1 MEVAVSVKHLCFS
14 YENAPEPAVQDVSFE
29 MEFGSYT
36 AIAGVNG
43 SGKSTTARIIAGLLQ
58 PSAGTVEIAD
68 GLRTGFVFQS
78 PKDQL
83 ICGVIARDTAFGP
96 QCQSLPAS
104 EIELRTI
111 ESLKSTGMLDYA
123 MHKSMFLSLGQ
134 TQKAALSGILAIN
147 PDILILDESVSM
159 LDPKSREEIF
169 TFLDMLHKKKR
180 TILHIT
186 HDSDAISR
194 AKDVIVM
201 NGGKTIWKG
210 SSSIFFAD
218 KTGSVYRS
226 VFGTPLENRSCFQN
240 KTQNRPAQ
248 EILLKAENISF
259 SYGTHD
265 VLKNVS
271 FSLKR
276 GTLTALTGTSGS
288 GKTTLLEIL
297 AGLKKQDGGTVR
309 SADKPL
315 LCQQNSDAALF
326 EAFAA
331 DDVAFGPKN
340 SGIKGKELLECVK
353 TAMNRVN
360 LPFEEFA
367 SKQTNCLSGGQK
379 RRLSVAGI
387 IAMKGDILLFD
398 EPSAGLDGAAK
409 YTVMHLLRSLAES
422 GKTVLFTT
430 HHYDEAQFADTSI
443 TLEKAAIITPEFS
456 PKVQP
461 PQFCCKEAENSEG
474 SKKTVLTEQKSV
486 EGIFS
491 PEYFSRL
498 LDSLSENHAE
508 QKKLQKLPAVIK
520 YILFI
525 ALFAFSVAVQPVSL
539 CAALLPV
546 TILYALCSCC
556 PAKKLFRSLIKILP
570 FLLFFCIIQMIFAPA
585 SADDTVFLP
594 YKYFFVTAGKLWQ
607 CLKIILHTECAL
619 CCICAFSSSATEN
632 DILKGFSDLL
642 APLRLLKIPVKYP
655 VILMEII
662 FRFIPL
668 LLDEA
673 ISIIKIQL
681 VRGGLKDEKGFFG
694 KIRAIIPLIVPLII
708 QTVRR
713 AEILADA
720 MTVRGFK

>member
-1 MEVAVSVKHLCFS
+1 MEFAVSVKQLCFS

-29 MEFGSYT
+29 LDSGSYT
-36 AIAGVNG
+36 VIAGVNG

-83 ICGVIARDTAFGP
+83 ICGVVARDTAFGP
-96 QCQSLPAS
+96 QCQSLPDS

-111 ESLKSTGMLDYA
+111 ESLKSTGILDYA

-194 AKDVIVM
+194 AKDIIVM
-201 NGGKTIWKG
+201 DGGKIIWKG
-210 SSSIFFAD
+210 NSSSFFAD

-259 SYGTHD
+259 SYGTHA
-265 VLKNVS
+265 VLKNIS

-276 GTLTALTGTSGS
+276 GTLTALTGASGS

-297 AGLKKQDGGTVR
+297 AGLKKHDSGTVR
-309 SADKPL
+309 SAGKPL

-326 EAFAA
+326 EVFAA
-331 DDVAFGPKN
+331 DDVAFGPRN

-443 TLEKAAIITPEFS
+443 TLEKAGLIAPDFS
-456 PKVQP
+456 P
-461 PQFCCKEAENSEG
+461 EEENKADG
-474 SKKTVLTEQKSV
+474 QKTVLTEQKPSA
-486 EGIFS
+486 GIFS
-491 PEYFSRL
+491 PEYFSKM
-498 LDSLSENHAE
+498 LDSLSENQAE
-508 QKKLQKLPAVIK
+508 QKRLQKLPAVIK

-525 ALFAFSVAVQPVSL
+525 ALFAVSVAVQPVSL

-570 FLLFFCIIQMIFAPA
+570 FLLFFCILQMIFAPA

>member
-29 MEFGSYT
+29 LASGSYT
-36 AIAGVNG
+36 VIAGVNG

-259 SYGTHD
+259 SYGTHKI
-265 VLKNVS
+265 LKNVS

-276 GTLTALTGTSGS
+276 GTLTALTGASGS

-297 AGLKKQDGGTVR
+297 AGLKKQDSGTVR

-443 TLEKAAIITPEFS
+443 TLEKAGLIAPDFS
-456 PKVQP
+456 P
-461 PQFCCKEAENSEG
+461 EEENKADG
-474 SKKTVLTEQKSV
+474 QKTVLTEQKSV

-491 PEYFSRL
+491 PEYFSRM
-498 LDSLSENHAE
+498 LDSLSENKAE
-508 QKKLQKLPAVIK
+508 QKRLQKLPAVIK

-525 ALFAFSVAVQPVSL
+525 ALFAVSVAVQPVSL

-570 FLLFFCIIQMIFAPA
+570 FLLFFCILQMIFAPA
-585 SADDTVFLP
+585 SANDTVFLP

>member
-1 MEVAVSVKHLCFS
+1 MEFAVSVKQLCFS

-29 MEFGSYT
+29 LDSGSYT
-36 AIAGVNG
+36 VIAGVNG

-58 PSAGTVEIAD
+58 PSAGTVEIAA

-111 ESLKSTGMLDYA
+111 ESLKATGMLDYA

-194 AKDVIVM
+194 AKDIIVM
-201 NGGKTIWKG
+201 NGGKIIWKG
-210 SSSIFFAD
+210 NSSSFFAD

-259 SYGTHD
+259 SYGTHA
-265 VLKNVS
+265 VLKNIS

-276 GTLTALTGTSGS
+276 GTLTALTGASGS

-297 AGLKKQDGGTVR
+297 AGLKKQDSGTVR

-331 DDVAFGPKN
+331 DDVAFGPRN

-443 TLEKAAIITPEFS
+443 TLEKAGLIAPDFS
-456 PKVQP
+456 P
-461 PQFCCKEAENSEG
+461 EEENKADG
-474 SKKTVLTEQKSV
+474 QKTVLTEQKPSA
-486 EGIFS
+486 GIFS
-491 PEYFSRL
+491 PEYFSKM
-498 LDSLSENHAE
+498 LDSLSENQAE
-508 QKKLQKLPAVIK
+508 QKRLQKLPAVIK

-525 ALFAFSVAVQPVSL
+525 ALFAVSVAVQPVSL

-570 FLLFFCIIQMIFAPA
+570 FLLFFCILQMIFAPA

-594 YKYFFVTAGKLWQ
+594 YKYFFLTAGKLWQ

>member
-14 YENAPEPAVQDVSFE
+14 YENAPEPAIQDVSFE

-58 PSAGTVEIAD
+58 PSAGTVEIAA

-111 ESLKSTGMLDYA
+111 ESLKATGMLDYA

-194 AKDVIVM
+194 AKDIIVM
-201 NGGKTIWKG
+201 NGGKIIWKG
-210 SSSIFFAD
+210 NSSSFFAD
-218 KTGSVYRS
+218 KTGSGYRS

-259 SYGTHD
+259 SYGTHA
-265 VLKNVS
+265 VLKNIS

-276 GTLTALTGTSGS
+276 GTLTALTGASGS

-297 AGLKKQDGGTVR
+297 AGLKKQDSGTVR
-309 SADKPL
+309 SAGKPL

-326 EAFAA
+326 EVFAA
-331 DDVAFGPKN
+331 DDVAFGPRN

-443 TLEKAAIITPEFS
+443 TLEKAGLIAPDFS
-456 PKVQP
+456 P
-461 PQFCCKEAENSEG
+461 EEENKADG
-474 SKKTVLTEQKSV
+474 QKTVLTEQKPSA
-486 EGIFS
+486 GIFS
-491 PEYFSRL
+491 PEYFSKM
-498 LDSLSENHAE
+498 LDSLSENQAE
-508 QKKLQKLPAVIK
+508 QKRLQKLPAVIK

-525 ALFAFSVAVQPVSL
+525 ALFAVSVAVQPVSL

-570 FLLFFCIIQMIFAPA
+570 FLLFFCILQMIFAPA

>member
-1 MEVAVSVKHLCFS
+1 MEFAVSVKQLCFS

-29 MEFGSYT
+29 LDSGSYT
-36 AIAGVNG
+36 VIAGVNG

-83 ICGVIARDTAFGP
+83 ICGVVARDTAFGP
-96 QCQSLPAS
+96 QCQSLPDS

-111 ESLKSTGMLDYA
+111 ESLKSTGILDYA

-159 LDPKSREEIF
+159 LNPKSREEIF

-194 AKDVIVM
+194 AKDIIVM
-201 NGGKTIWKG
+201 NGGKIIWKG
-210 SSSIFFAD
+210 NSSSFFAD

-259 SYGTHD
+259 SYGTHA
-265 VLKNVS
+265 VLKNIS

-276 GTLTALTGTSGS
+276 GTLTALTGASGS

-297 AGLKKQDGGTVR
+297 AGLKKQDSGTVR
-309 SADKPL
+309 SAGKPL

-326 EAFAA
+326 EVFAA
-331 DDVAFGPKN
+331 DDVAFGPRN

-443 TLEKAAIITPEFS
+443 TLEKAGLIAPDFS
-456 PKVQP
+456 P
-461 PQFCCKEAENSEG
+461 EEENKADG
-474 SKKTVLTEQKSV
+474 QKTVLTEQKPSA
-486 EGIFS
+486 GIFS
-491 PEYFSRL
+491 PEYFSKM
-498 LDSLSENHAE
+498 LDSLSENQAE
-508 QKKLQKLPAVIK
+508 QKRLQKLPAVIK

-525 ALFAFSVAVQPVSL
+525 ALFAVSVAVQPVSL

-570 FLLFFCIIQMIFAPA
+570 FLLFFCILQMIFAPA

>member
-58 PSAGTVEIAD
+58 PSGGTVKIAS
-68 GLRTGFVFQS
+68 GLKTGFVFQS

-111 ESLKSTGMLDYA
+111 ESLKATGMLDYA

-194 AKDVIVM
+194 AKDIIVM
-201 NGGKTIWKG
+201 NGGKIIWKG
-210 SSSIFFAD
+210 TTGNFFAD
-218 KTGSVYRS
+218 KTSSAYSS
-226 VFGTPLENRSCFQN
+226 VFGMPLEKRSFFQK
-240 KTQNRPAQ
+240 KTQKSPST

-259 SYGTHD
+259 SYGTHA

-276 GTLTALTGTSGS
+276 GTLTALTGASGS

-297 AGLKKQDGGTVR
+297 AGLKKQDSGTVR

-443 TLEKAAIITPEFS
+443 TLEKAGLIAPDFS
-456 PKVQP
+456 P
-461 PQFCCKEAENSEG
+461 EEENKADG
-474 SKKTVLTEQKSV
+474 QKTVLTEQKPSS
-486 EGIFS
+486 GIFS

-570 FLLFFCIIQMIFAPA
+570 FLLFFCILQMIFAPA

-642 APLRLLKIPVKYP
+642 APLRLLKLPVKYP

>member
-1 MEVAVSVKHLCFS
+1 MEFAVSVKQLCFS

-29 MEFGSYT
+29 LDSGSYT
-36 AIAGVNG
+36 VIAGVNG

-111 ESLKSTGMLDYA
+111 ESLKATGMLDYA

-194 AKDVIVM
+194 AKDIIVM
-201 NGGKTIWKG
+201 NGGKIIWKG
-210 SSSIFFAD
+210 TTGSFFAD

-226 VFGTPLENRSCFQN
+226 VFGTPLENRSCFQK
-240 KTQNRPAQ
+240 KTQKSPST
-248 EILLKAENISF
+248 EILLKAEDLSF
-259 SYGTHD
+259 SYGTHKI
-265 VLKNVS
+265 LKNVS

-276 GTLTALTGTSGS
+276 GTLTALTGASGS

-326 EAFAA
+326 EVFAA
-331 DDVAFGPKN
+331 DDVAFGPRN

-443 TLEKAAIITPEFS
+443 TLEKAGLIAPDFS
-456 PKVQP
+456 P
-461 PQFCCKEAENSEG
+461 EEENKADG
-474 SKKTVLTEQKSV
+474 QKTVLTEQKPSA
-486 EGIFS
+486 GIFS
-491 PEYFSRL
+491 PEYFSKM
-498 LDSLSENHAE
+498 LDSLSENQAE
-508 QKKLQKLPAVIK
+508 QKRLQKLPAVIK

-525 ALFAFSVAVQPVSL
+525 ALFAVSVAVQPVSL

-570 FLLFFCIIQMIFAPA
+570 FLLFFCILQMIFAPA

>member
-1 MEVAVSVKHLCFS
+1 MEFAVSVKQLCFS

-29 MEFGSYT
+29 LDSGSYT
-36 AIAGVNG
+36 VIAGVNG

-83 ICGVIARDTAFGP
+83 ICGVVARDTAFGP
-96 QCQSLPAS
+96 QCQSLPDS

-111 ESLKSTGMLDYA
+111 ESLKATGMLDYA

-194 AKDVIVM
+194 AKDIIVM
-201 NGGKTIWKG
+201 NGGKIIWKG
-210 SSSIFFAD
+210 NSSSFFAD

-259 SYGTHD
+259 SYGTHA
-265 VLKNVS
+265 VLKNIS

-276 GTLTALTGTSGS
+276 GTLTALTGASGS

-297 AGLKKQDGGTVR
+297 AGLKKQDSGTVR
-309 SADKPL
+309 SAGKPL

-326 EAFAA
+326 EVFAA
-331 DDVAFGPKN
+331 DDVAFGPRN

-443 TLEKAAIITPEFS
+443 TLEKAGLIAPDFS
-456 PKVQP
+456 P
-461 PQFCCKEAENSEG
+461 EEENKADG
-474 SKKTVLTEQKSV
+474 QKTVLTEQKPSA
-486 EGIFS
+486 GIFS
-491 PEYFSRL
+491 PEYFSKM
-498 LDSLSENHAE
+498 LDSLSENQAE
-508 QKKLQKLPAVIK
+508 QKRLQKLPAVIK

-525 ALFAFSVAVQPVSL
+525 ALFAVSVAVQPVSL

-570 FLLFFCIIQMIFAPA
+570 FLLFFCILQMIFAPA

>member
-1 MEVAVSVKHLCFS
+1 MEFAVSVKQLCFS

-29 MEFGSYT
+29 LDSGSYT
-36 AIAGVNG
+36 VIAGVNG

-83 ICGVIARDTAFGP
+83 ICGVVARDTAFGP
-96 QCQSLPAS
+96 QCQSLPDS

-111 ESLKSTGMLDYA
+111 ESLKSTGILDYA

-194 AKDVIVM
+194 AKDIIVM
-201 NGGKTIWKG
+201 NGGKIIWKG
-210 SSSIFFAD
+210 NSSSFFAD

-259 SYGTHD
+259 SYGTHA
-265 VLKNVS
+265 VLKNIS

-276 GTLTALTGTSGS
+276 GTLTALTGASGS

-297 AGLKKQDGGTVR
+297 AGLKKQDSGTVR
-309 SADKPL
+309 SAGKPL

-326 EAFAA
+326 EVFAA
-331 DDVAFGPKN
+331 DDVAFGPRN

-387 IAMKGDILLFD
+387 IAIKGDILLFD

-443 TLEKAAIITPEFS
+443 TLEKAGLIAPDFS
-456 PKVQP
+456 P
-461 PQFCCKEAENSEG
+461 EEENKADG
-474 SKKTVLTEQKSV
+474 QKTVLTEQKPSA
-486 EGIFS
+486 GIFS
-491 PEYFSRL
+491 PEYFSKM
-498 LDSLSENHAE
+498 LDSLSENQAE
-508 QKKLQKLPAVIK
+508 QKRLQKLPAVIK

-525 ALFAFSVAVQPVSL
+525 ALFAVSVAVQPVSL

-570 FLLFFCIIQMIFAPA
+570 FLLFFCILQMIFAPA
-585 SADDTVFLP
+585 SANDTVFLP

>member
-29 MEFGSYT
+29 LASGSYT
-36 AIAGVNG
+36 VIAGVNG

-111 ESLKSTGMLDYA
+111 ESLKATGMLDYA

-201 NGGKTIWKG
+201 NGGKIIWKG
-210 SSSIFFAD
+210 SSSSFFAD

-259 SYGTHD
+259 SYGTHKI
-265 VLKNVS
+265 LKNVS

-340 SGIKGKELLECVK
+340 SGIKGKELLECVE

-443 TLEKAAIITPEFS
+443 TLEKAGLIAPDFS
-456 PKVQP
+456 P
-461 PQFCCKEAENSEG
+461 EEENKADG
-474 SKKTVLTEQKSV
+474 QKTVLTEQKSV

-491 PEYFSRL
+491 PEYFSRM
-498 LDSLSENHAE
+498 LDSLSENQAE

-525 ALFAFSVAVQPVSL
+525 ALFAVSVAVQPVSL

-556 PAKKLFRSLIKILP
+556 PVKKLFRSLIKILP
-570 FLLFFCIIQMIFAPA
+570 FLLFFCILQMIFAPA

>member
-1 MEVAVSVKHLCFS
+1 MEFAVSVKQLCFS

-29 MEFGSYT
+29 LDSGSYT
-36 AIAGVNG
+36 VIAGVNG

-68 GLRTGFVFQS
+68 GLKTGFVFQS

-83 ICGVIARDTAFGP
+83 ICGVVARDTAFGP
-96 QCQSLPAS
+96 QCQSLPDS

-111 ESLKSTGMLDYA
+111 ESLKSTGILDYA

-194 AKDVIVM
+194 AKDIIVM
-201 NGGKTIWKG
+201 NGGKIIWKG
-210 SSSIFFAD
+210 NSSSFFAD

-259 SYGTHD
+259 SYGTHA
-265 VLKNVS
+265 VLKNIS

-276 GTLTALTGTSGS
+276 GTLTALTGASGS

-297 AGLKKQDGGTVR
+297 AGLKKQDSGTVR
-309 SADKPL
+309 SAGKPL

-326 EAFAA
+326 EVFAA
-331 DDVAFGPKN
+331 DDVAFGPRN

-443 TLEKAAIITPEFS
+443 TLEKAGLIAPDFS
-456 PKVQP
+456 P
-461 PQFCCKEAENSEG
+461 EEENKADG
-474 SKKTVLTEQKSV
+474 QKTVLTEQKPSA
-486 EGIFS
+486 GIFS
-491 PEYFSRL
+491 PEYFSRM
-498 LDSLSENHAE
+498 LDSLSENQAE
-508 QKKLQKLPAVIK
+508 QKRLQKLPAVIK

-525 ALFAFSVAVQPVSL
+525 ALFAVSVAVQPVSL

-570 FLLFFCIIQMIFAPA
+570 FLLFFCILQMIFAPA
-585 SADDTVFLP
+585 SANDTVFLP
-594 YKYFFVTAGKLWQ
+594 YKYFFLTAGKLWQ

>member
-1 MEVAVSVKHLCFS
+1 MEFAVSVKQLCFS

-29 MEFGSYT
+29 LDSGSYT
-36 AIAGVNG
+36 VIAGVNG

-83 ICGVIARDTAFGP
+83 ICGVVARDTAFGP
-96 QCQSLPAS
+96 QCQSLPDS

-111 ESLKSTGMLDYA
+111 ESLKSTGILDYA

-194 AKDVIVM
+194 AKDIIVM
-201 NGGKTIWKG
+201 NGGKIIWKG
-210 SSSIFFAD
+210 NSSSFFAD
-218 KTGSVYRS
+218 KTGSGYRS

-259 SYGTHD
+259 SYGTHA
-265 VLKNVS
+265 VLKNIS

-276 GTLTALTGTSGS
+276 GTLTALTGASGS
-288 GKTTLLEIL
+288 GKTTLLEIF
-297 AGLKKQDGGTVR
+297 AGLKKQDSGTVR
-309 SADKPL
+309 SAGKPL

-326 EAFAA
+326 EVFAA
-331 DDVAFGPKN
+331 DDVAFGPRN

-443 TLEKAAIITPEFS
+443 TLEKAGLITPDFS
-456 PKVQP
+456 P
-461 PQFCCKEAENSEG
+461 EEENKADG
-474 SKKTVLTEQKSV
+474 QKTVLTEQKPSA
-486 EGIFS
+486 GIFS
-491 PEYFSRL
+491 PEYFSKM
-498 LDSLSENHAE
+498 LDSLSENQAE
-508 QKKLQKLPAVIK
+508 QKRLQKLPAVIK

-525 ALFAFSVAVQPVSL
+525 ALFAVSVAVQPVSL

-570 FLLFFCIIQMIFAPA
+570 FLLFFCILQMIFAPA

>member
-58 PSAGTVEIAD
+58 PSGGTVKIAS
-68 GLRTGFVFQS
+68 GLKTGFVFQS

-111 ESLKSTGMLDYA
+111 ESLKATGMLDYA

-194 AKDVIVM
+194 AKDIIVM
-201 NGGKTIWKG
+201 NGGKIIWKG
-210 SSSIFFAD
+210 NSSSFFAD

-259 SYGTHD
+259 SYGTHKI
-265 VLKNVS
+265 LKNVS

-276 GTLTALTGTSGS
+276 GTLTALTGASGS

-297 AGLKKQDGGTVR
+297 AGLKKQDSGTVR
-309 SADKPL
+309 SAGKPL

-326 EAFAA
+326 EVFAA
-331 DDVAFGPKN
+331 DDVAFGPRN

-443 TLEKAAIITPEFS
+443 TLEKAGLIAPDFS
-456 PKVQP
+456 P
-461 PQFCCKEAENSEG
+461 EEENKADG
-474 SKKTVLTEQKSV
+474 QKTVLTEQKPSA
-486 EGIFS
+486 GIFS
-491 PEYFSRL
+491 PEYFSKM
-498 LDSLSENHAE
+498 LDSLSENQAE
-508 QKKLQKLPAVIK
+508 QKRLQKLPAVIK

-525 ALFAFSVAVQPVSL
+525 ALFAVSVAVQPVSL

-570 FLLFFCIIQMIFAPA
+570 FLLFFCILQMIFAPA

>member
-29 MEFGSYT
+29 LDSGSYT
-36 AIAGVNG
+36 VIAGVNG

-58 PSAGTVEIAD
+58 PSGGTVKIAS
-68 GLRTGFVFQS
+68 GLKTGFVFQS

-96 QCQSLPAS
+96 QCQSIPAS

-111 ESLKSTGMLDYA
+111 ESLKATGILDYA

-259 SYGTHD
+259 SYGTHKI
-265 VLKNVS
+265 LKNVS

-276 GTLTALTGTSGS
+276 GTLTALTGASGS

-297 AGLKKQDGGTVR
+297 AGLKKQDSGTVR
-309 SADKPL
+309 SAGKPL

-326 EAFAA
+326 EVFAA
-331 DDVAFGPKN
+331 DDVAFGPRN

-443 TLEKAAIITPEFS
+443 TLEKAGLIAPDFS
-456 PKVQP
+456 P
-461 PQFCCKEAENSEG
+461 EEENKADG
-474 SKKTVLTEQKSV
+474 QKTVLTEQKPSA
-486 EGIFS
+486 GIFS
-491 PEYFSRL
+491 PEYFSKM
-498 LDSLSENHAE
+498 LDSLSENQAE
-508 QKKLQKLPAVIK
+508 QKRLQKLPAVIK

-525 ALFAFSVAVQPVSL
+525 ALFAVSVAVQPVSL

-570 FLLFFCIIQMIFAPA
+570 FLLFFCILQMIFAPA

>member
-1 MEVAVSVKHLCFS
+1 MEFAVSVKQLCFS

-29 MEFGSYT
+29 LDSGSYT
-36 AIAGVNG
+36 VIAGVNG

-68 GLRTGFVFQS
+68 GLKTGFVFQS

-83 ICGVIARDTAFGP
+83 ICGVVARDTAFGP
-96 QCQSLPAS
+96 QCQSLPDS

-111 ESLKSTGMLDYA
+111 ESLKSTGILDYA

-194 AKDVIVM
+194 AKDIIVM
-201 NGGKTIWKG
+201 NGGKIIWKG
-210 SSSIFFAD
+210 NSSSFFAD

-259 SYGTHD
+259 SYGTHA
-265 VLKNVS
+265 VLKNIS

-276 GTLTALTGTSGS
+276 GTLTALTGASGS

-297 AGLKKQDGGTVR
+297 AGLKKHDSGTVR
-309 SADKPL
+309 SAGKPL

-326 EAFAA
+326 EVFAA
-331 DDVAFGPKN
+331 DDVAFGPRN

-443 TLEKAAIITPEFS
+443 TLEKAGLIAPDFS
-456 PKVQP
+456 P
-461 PQFCCKEAENSEG
+461 EEENKADG
-474 SKKTVLTEQKSV
+474 QKTVLTEQKPSA
-486 EGIFS
+486 GIFS
-491 PEYFSRL
+491 PEYFSKM
-498 LDSLSENHAE
+498 LDSLSENQAE
-508 QKKLQKLPAVIK
+508 QKRLQKLPAVIK

-525 ALFAFSVAVQPVSL
+525 ALFAVSVAVQPVSL

-570 FLLFFCIIQMIFAPA
+570 FLLFFCILQMIFAPA
-585 SADDTVFLP
+585 SANDTVFLP

>member
-1 MEVAVSVKHLCFS
+1 MEFAVSVKQLCFS

-29 MEFGSYT
+29 LDSGSYT
-36 AIAGVNG
+36 VIAGVNG

-83 ICGVIARDTAFGP
+83 ICGVVARDTAFGP
-96 QCQSLPAS
+96 QCQSLPDS

-111 ESLKSTGMLDYA
+111 ESLKSTGILDYA

-194 AKDVIVM
+194 AKDIIVM
-201 NGGKTIWKG
+201 NGGKIIWKG
-210 SSSIFFAD
+210 NSSSFFAD
-218 KTGSVYRS
+218 KTGSVYHS

-259 SYGTHD
+259 SYGTHA
-265 VLKNVS
+265 VLKNIS

-276 GTLTALTGTSGS
+276 GTLTALTGASGS

-297 AGLKKQDGGTVR
+297 AGLKKQDSGTVR
-309 SADKPL
+309 SAGKPL

-326 EAFAA
+326 EVFAA
-331 DDVAFGPKN
+331 DDVAFGPRN

-387 IAMKGDILLFD
+387 IAIKGDILLFD

-443 TLEKAAIITPEFS
+443 TLEKAGLIAPDFS
-456 PKVQP
+456 P
-461 PQFCCKEAENSEG
+461 EEENKADG
-474 SKKTVLTEQKSV
+474 QKTVLTEQKPSA
-486 EGIFS
+486 GIFS
-491 PEYFSRL
+491 PEYFSKM
-498 LDSLSENHAE
+498 LDSLSENQAE
-508 QKKLQKLPAVIK
+508 QKRLQKLPAVIK

-525 ALFAFSVAVQPVSL
+525 ALFAVSVAVQPVSL

-570 FLLFFCIIQMIFAPA
+570 FLLFFCILQMIFAPA
-585 SADDTVFLP
+585 SANDTVFLP

>member
-58 PSAGTVEIAD
+58 PSGGTVKIAS
-68 GLRTGFVFQS
+68 GLKTGFVFQS

-111 ESLKSTGMLDYA
+111 ESLKATGILDYA

-259 SYGTHD
+259 SYGTHA
-265 VLKNVS
+265 VLKNIS

-276 GTLTALTGTSGS
+276 GTLTALTGASGS

-297 AGLKKQDGGTVR
+297 AGLKKQDSGTVR
-309 SADKPL
+309 SAGKPL

-326 EAFAA
+326 EVFAA
-331 DDVAFGPKN
+331 DDVAFGPRN

-443 TLEKAAIITPEFS
+443 TLEKAGLIAPDFS
-456 PKVQP
+456 P
-461 PQFCCKEAENSEG
+461 EEENKADG
-474 SKKTVLTEQKSV
+474 QKTVLTEQKPSA
-486 EGIFS
+486 GIFS
-491 PEYFSRL
+491 PEYFSKM
-498 LDSLSENHAE
+498 LDSLSENQAE
-508 QKKLQKLPAVIK
+508 QKRLQKLPAVIK

-525 ALFAFSVAVQPVSL
+525 ALFAVSVAVQPVSL

-570 FLLFFCIIQMIFAPA
+570 FLLFFCILQMIFAPA

-642 APLRLLKIPVKYP
+642 APLRLLKLPVKYP

>member
-1 MEVAVSVKHLCFS
+1 
-14 YENAPEPAVQDVSFE
+14 
-29 MEFGSYT
+29 
-36 AIAGVNG
+36 
-43 SGKSTTARIIAGLLQ
+43 
-58 PSAGTVEIAD
+58 
-68 GLRTGFVFQS
+68 
-78 PKDQL
+78 
-83 ICGVIARDTAFGP
+83 
-96 QCQSLPAS
+96 
-104 EIELRTI
+104 
-111 ESLKSTGMLDYA
+111 
-123 MHKSMFLSLGQ
+123 
-134 TQKAALSGILAIN
+134 QKAALSGILAIN

-194 AKDVIVM
+194 AKDIIVM
-201 NGGKTIWKG
+201 NGGKIIWKG
-210 SSSIFFAD
+210 NSSSFFAD

-240 KTQNRPAQ
+240 KTQKSPST

-259 SYGTHD
+259 SYGTHA

-276 GTLTALTGTSGS
+276 GTLTALTGASGS

-297 AGLKKQDGGTVR
+297 AGLKKQDSGTVR
-309 SADKPL
+309 SAGKPL

-326 EAFAA
+326 EVFAA
-331 DDVAFGPKN
+331 DDVAFGPRN

-353 TAMNRVN
+353 TAMTRVN

-443 TLEKAAIITPEFS
+443 TLEKAGLIAPDFS
-456 PKVQP
+456 P
-461 PQFCCKEAENSEG
+461 EEENKADG
-474 SKKTVLTEQKSV
+474 QKTVLTEQKPSA
-486 EGIFS
+486 GIFS
-491 PEYFSRL
+491 PEYFSKM
-498 LDSLSENHAE
+498 LDSLSENQAE
-508 QKKLQKLPAVIK
+508 QKRLQKLPAVIK

-525 ALFAFSVAVQPVSL
+525 ALFAVSVAVQPVSL

-570 FLLFFCIIQMIFAPA
+570 FLLFFCILQMIFAPA

>member
-29 MEFGSYT
+29 LASGSYT
-36 AIAGVNG
+36 VIAGVNG

-259 SYGTHD
+259 SYGTHA

-276 GTLTALTGTSGS
+276 GTLTALTGASGS

-297 AGLKKQDGGTVR
+297 AGLKKQDSGTVR

-443 TLEKAAIITPEFS
+443 TLEKASLIAPDFS
-456 PKVQP
+456 P
-461 PQFCCKEAENSEG
+461 EEENKADG
-474 SKKTVLTEQKSV
+474 QKTVLTEQKPSA
-486 EGIFS
+486 GIFS

-498 LDSLSENHAE
+498 LDSLSENQAE
-508 QKKLQKLPAVIK
+508 QKRLQKLPAVIK

-525 ALFAFSVAVQPVSL
+525 ALFAVSVAVQPVSL

-570 FLLFFCIIQMIFAPA
+570 FLLFFCILQMIFAPA
-585 SADDTVFLP
+585 SANDTVFLP

>member
-1 MEVAVSVKHLCFS
+1 MEFAVSVKQLCFS

-29 MEFGSYT
+29 LDSGSYT
-36 AIAGVNG
+36 VIAGVNG

-83 ICGVIARDTAFGP
+83 ICGVVARDTAFGP
-96 QCQSLPAS
+96 QCQSLPDS

-111 ESLKSTGMLDYA
+111 ESLKSTGILDYA

-194 AKDVIVM
+194 AKDIIVM
-201 NGGKTIWKG
+201 NGGKIIWKG
-210 SSSIFFAD
+210 NSSSFFAD

-226 VFGTPLENRSCFQN
+226 VFGTPLENRSCFQK
-240 KTQNRPAQ
+240 KTQKSPST

-259 SYGTHD
+259 SYGTHA
-265 VLKNVS
+265 VLKNIS

-276 GTLTALTGTSGS
+276 GTLTALTGASGS

-297 AGLKKQDGGTVR
+297 AGLKKHDSGTVR
-309 SADKPL
+309 SAGKPL

-326 EAFAA
+326 EVFAA
-331 DDVAFGPKN
+331 DDVAFGPRN

-443 TLEKAAIITPEFS
+443 TLEKAGLIAPDFS
-456 PKVQP
+456 P
-461 PQFCCKEAENSEG
+461 EEENKADG
-474 SKKTVLTEQKSV
+474 QKTVLT
-486 EGIFS
+486 
-491 PEYFSRL
+491 
-498 LDSLSENHAE
+498 
-508 QKKLQKLPAVIK
+508 
-520 YILFI
+520 
-525 ALFAFSVAVQPVSL
+525 
-539 CAALLPV
+539 
-546 TILYALCSCC
+546 
-556 PAKKLFRSLIKILP
+556 
-570 FLLFFCIIQMIFAPA
+570 
-585 SADDTVFLP
+585 
-594 YKYFFVTAGKLWQ
+594 
-607 CLKIILHTECAL
+607 
-619 CCICAFSSSATEN
+619 
-632 DILKGFSDLL
+632 
-642 APLRLLKIPVKYP
+642 
-655 VILMEII
+655 
-662 FRFIPL
+662 
-668 LLDEA
+668 
-673 ISIIKIQL
+673 
-681 VRGGLKDEKGFFG
+681 
-694 KIRAIIPLIVPLII
+694 
-708 QTVRR
+708 
-713 AEILADA
+713 
-720 MTVRGFK
+720 

>member
-83 ICGVIARDTAFGP
+83 ICGVVARDTAFGP
-96 QCQSLPAS
+96 QCQSLPDS

-111 ESLKSTGMLDYA
+111 ESLKSTGILDYA

-194 AKDVIVM
+194 AKDIIVM
-201 NGGKTIWKG
+201 NGGKIIWKG
-210 SSSIFFAD
+210 TTGSFFAD

-226 VFGTPLENRSCFQN
+226 VFGTPLENRSCFQK
-240 KTQNRPAQ
+240 KTQKSPST
-248 EILLKAENISF
+248 EILLKAEDLSF
-259 SYGTHD
+259 SYGTHKI
-265 VLKNVS
+265 LKNVS

-276 GTLTALTGTSGS
+276 GTLTALTGASGS

-297 AGLKKQDGGTVR
+297 AGLKEQDSGTVR

-326 EAFAA
+326 EVFAA
-331 DDVAFGPKN
+331 DDVAFGPRN
-340 SGIKGKELLECVK
+340 SGIKGKELLECVE

-443 TLEKAAIITPEFS
+443 TLEKAGLIAPDFS
-456 PKVQP
+456 P
-461 PQFCCKEAENSEG
+461 EEENKADG
-474 SKKTVLTEQKSV
+474 QKTVLTEQKPSA
-486 EGIFS
+486 GIFS
-491 PEYFSRL
+491 PEYFSKM
-498 LDSLSENHAE
+498 LDSLSENQAE
-508 QKKLQKLPAVIK
+508 QKRLQKLPAVIK

-525 ALFAFSVAVQPVSL
+525 ALFAVSVAVQPVSL

-570 FLLFFCIIQMIFAPA
+570 FLLFFCILQMIFAPA

-681 VRGGLKDEKGFFG
+681 VRGGLKDEKGVFG

>member
-1 MEVAVSVKHLCFS
+1 MEFAVSVKQLCFS

-29 MEFGSYT
+29 LDSGSYT
-36 AIAGVNG
+36 VIAGVNG

-68 GLRTGFVFQS
+68 GLKTGFVFQS

-83 ICGVIARDTAFGP
+83 ICGVVARDTAFGP
-96 QCQSLPAS
+96 QCQSLPDS

-111 ESLKSTGMLDYA
+111 ESLKSTGILDYA

-194 AKDVIVM
+194 AKDIIVM
-201 NGGKTIWKG
+201 NGGKIIWKG
-210 SSSIFFAD
+210 NSSSFFAD

-259 SYGTHD
+259 SYGTHA
-265 VLKNVS
+265 VLKNIS

-276 GTLTALTGTSGS
+276 GTLTALTGASGS

-297 AGLKKQDGGTVR
+297 AGLKKQDSGTVR
-309 SADKPL
+309 SAGKPL

-326 EAFAA
+326 EVFAA
-331 DDVAFGPKN
+331 DDVAFGPRN

-443 TLEKAAIITPEFS
+443 TLEKAGLIAPDFS
-456 PKVQP
+456 P
-461 PQFCCKEAENSEG
+461 EEENKADG
-474 SKKTVLTEQKSV
+474 QKTVLTEQKPSA
-486 EGIFS
+486 GIFS
-491 PEYFSRL
+491 PEYFSKM
-498 LDSLSENHAE
+498 LDSLSENQAE
-508 QKKLQKLPAVIK
+508 QKRLQKLPAVIK

-525 ALFAFSVAVQPVSL
+525 ALFAVSVAVQPVSL

-570 FLLFFCIIQMIFAPA
+570 FLLFFCILQMIFAPA

-642 APLRLLKIPVKYP
+642 APLRLLKLPVKYP

>member
-29 MEFGSYT
+29 LASGSYT
-36 AIAGVNG
+36 VIAGVNG

-259 SYGTHD
+259 SYGTHKI
-265 VLKNVS
+265 LKNVS

-276 GTLTALTGTSGS
+276 GTLTALTGASGS

-309 SADKPL
+309 SAGKPL

-331 DDVAFGPKN
+331 DDVAFGPRN

-443 TLEKAAIITPEFS
+443 TLEKASLIAPDFS
-456 PKVQP
+456 P
-461 PQFCCKEAENSEG
+461 EEENKADG
-474 SKKTVLTEQKSV
+474 QKTVLTEQKPSA
-486 EGIFS
+486 GIFS

-498 LDSLSENHAE
+498 LDSLSENQAE
-508 QKKLQKLPAVIK
+508 QKRLQKLPAVIK

-525 ALFAFSVAVQPVSL
+525 ALFAVSVAVQPVSL

-570 FLLFFCIIQMIFAPA
+570 FLLFFCILQMIFAPA
-585 SADDTVFLP
+585 SANDTVFLP

>member
-1 MEVAVSVKHLCFS
+1 MEFAVSVKQLCFS

-29 MEFGSYT
+29 LDSGSYT
-36 AIAGVNG
+36 VIAGVNG

-83 ICGVIARDTAFGP
+83 ICGVVARDTAFGP
-96 QCQSLPAS
+96 QCQSLPDS

-111 ESLKSTGMLDYA
+111 ESLKSTGILDYA

-159 LDPKSREEIF
+159 LDPRSREEIF

-194 AKDVIVM
+194 AKDIIVM
-201 NGGKTIWKG
+201 NGGKIIWKG
-210 SSSIFFAD
+210 NSSSFFAD

-259 SYGTHD
+259 SYGTHA
-265 VLKNVS
+265 VLKNIS

-276 GTLTALTGTSGS
+276 GTLTALTGASGS

-297 AGLKKQDGGTVR
+297 AGLKKQDSGTVR
-309 SADKPL
+309 SAGKPL

-326 EAFAA
+326 EVFAA
-331 DDVAFGPKN
+331 DDVAFGPRN

-443 TLEKAAIITPEFS
+443 TLEKAGLIAPDFS
-456 PKVQP
+456 P
-461 PQFCCKEAENSEG
+461 EEENKADG
-474 SKKTVLTEQKSV
+474 QKTVLTEQKPSA
-486 EGIFS
+486 GIFS
-491 PEYFSRL
+491 PEYFSKM
-498 LDSLSENHAE
+498 LDSLSENQAE
-508 QKKLQKLPAVIK
+508 QKRLQKLPAVIK

-525 ALFAFSVAVQPVSL
+525 ALFAVSVAVQPVSL

-570 FLLFFCIIQMIFAPA
+570 FLLFFCILQMIFAPA
-585 SADDTVFLP
+585 SANDTVFLP

>member
-1 MEVAVSVKHLCFS
+1 MEFAVSVKQLCFS

-29 MEFGSYT
+29 LDSGSYT
-36 AIAGVNG
+36 VIAGVNG

-83 ICGVIARDTAFGP
+83 ICGVVARDTAFGP
-96 QCQSLPAS
+96 QCQSLPDS

-111 ESLKSTGMLDYA
+111 ESLKSTGILDYA

-194 AKDVIVM
+194 AKDIIVM
-201 NGGKTIWKG
+201 NGGKIIWKG
-210 SSSIFFAD
+210 NSSSFFAD

-226 VFGTPLENRSCFQN
+226 VFGTPLEKRSCFQK
-240 KTQNRPAQ
+240 KTQKSPST

-259 SYGTHD
+259 SYGTHKI
-265 VLKNVS
+265 LKNVS

-276 GTLTALTGTSGS
+276 GTLTALTGASGS

-297 AGLKKQDGGTVR
+297 AGLKKQDSGTVR
-309 SADKPL
+309 SAGKPL

-326 EAFAA
+326 EVFAA

-443 TLEKAAIITPEFS
+443 TLEKAGLIAPDFS
-456 PKVQP
+456 P
-461 PQFCCKEAENSEG
+461 EEENKADG
-474 SKKTVLTEQKSV
+474 QKTVLTEQKPSA
-486 EGIFS
+486 GIFS
-491 PEYFSRL
+491 PEYFSKM
-498 LDSLSENHAE
+498 LDSLSENQAE
-508 QKKLQKLPAVIK
+508 QKRLQKLPAVIK

-525 ALFAFSVAVQPVSL
+525 ALFAVSVAVQPVSL

-570 FLLFFCIIQMIFAPA
+570 FLLFFCILQMIFAPA

>member
-29 MEFGSYT
+29 LASGSYT
-36 AIAGVNG
+36 VIAGVNG

-83 ICGVIARDTAFGP
+83 ICGVVARDTAFGP
-96 QCQSLPAS
+96 QCQSLPDS

-111 ESLKSTGMLDYA
+111 ESLKSTGILDYA

-194 AKDVIVM
+194 AKDIIVM
-201 NGGKTIWKG
+201 NGGKIIWKG
-210 SSSIFFAD
+210 NSSSFFAD

-226 VFGTPLENRSCFQN
+226 VFGTPLEHRSCFHN

-259 SYGTHD
+259 SYGTHA
-265 VLKNVS
+265 VLKNIS

-276 GTLTALTGTSGS
+276 GTLTALTGASGS

-297 AGLKKQDGGTVR
+297 AGLKKQDSGTVR
-309 SADKPL
+309 SAGKPL

-326 EAFAA
+326 EVFAA
-331 DDVAFGPKN
+331 DDVAFGPRN

-443 TLEKAAIITPEFS
+443 TLEKAGLIAPDFS
-456 PKVQP
+456 P
-461 PQFCCKEAENSEG
+461 EEENKADG
-474 SKKTVLTEQKSV
+474 QKTVLTEQKPSA
-486 EGIFS
+486 GIFS
-491 PEYFSRL
+491 PEYFSKM
-498 LDSLSENHAE
+498 LDSLSENQAE
-508 QKKLQKLPAVIK
+508 QKRLQKLPAVIK

-525 ALFAFSVAVQPVSL
+525 ALFAVSVAVQPVSL

-570 FLLFFCIIQMIFAPA
+570 FLLFFCILQMIFAPA

-594 YKYFFVTAGKLWQ
+594 YKHFFVTAGKLWQ

>member
-29 MEFGSYT
+29 LASGSYT
-36 AIAGVNG
+36 VIAGVNG

-111 ESLKSTGMLDYA
+111 ESLKATGMLDYA

-201 NGGKTIWKG
+201 NGGKIIWKG
-210 SSSIFFAD
+210 SSSSFFAD

-259 SYGTHD
+259 SYGTHKI
-265 VLKNVS
+265 LKNVS

-340 SGIKGKELLECVK
+340 SGIKGKELLECVE

-443 TLEKAAIITPEFS
+443 TLEKAGLIAPDFS
-456 PKVQP
+456 P
-461 PQFCCKEAENSEG
+461 EEENKADG
-474 SKKTVLTEQKSV
+474 QKTVLTEQKPSA
-486 EGIFS
+486 GIFS
-491 PEYFSRL
+491 PEYFSKM
-498 LDSLSENHAE
+498 LDSLSENQAE
-508 QKKLQKLPAVIK
+508 QKRLQKLPAVIK

-525 ALFAFSVAVQPVSL
+525 ALFAVSVAVQPVSL

-570 FLLFFCIIQMIFAPA
+570 FLLFFCILQMIFAPA

-594 YKYFFVTAGKLWQ
+594 YKHFFVTAGKLWQ

>member
-29 MEFGSYT
+29 LASGSYT
-36 AIAGVNG
+36 VIAGVNG

-259 SYGTHD
+259 SYGTHKI
-265 VLKNVS
+265 LKNVS

-276 GTLTALTGTSGS
+276 GTLTALTGASGS

-297 AGLKKQDGGTVR
+297 AGLKKQDSGTVR
-309 SADKPL
+309 SAGKPL

-331 DDVAFGPKN
+331 DDVAFGPRN

-443 TLEKAAIITPEFS
+443 TLEKASLIAPDFS
-456 PKVQP
+456 P
-461 PQFCCKEAENSEG
+461 EEENKADG
-474 SKKTVLTEQKSV
+474 QKTVLTEQKPSA
-486 EGIFS
+486 GIFS

-498 LDSLSENHAE
+498 LDSLSENQAE
-508 QKKLQKLPAVIK
+508 QKRLQKLPAVIK

-525 ALFAFSVAVQPVSL
+525 ALFAVSVAVQPVSL

-570 FLLFFCIIQMIFAPA
+570 FLLFFCILQMIFAPA
-585 SADDTVFLP
+585 SANDTVFLP

>member
-1 MEVAVSVKHLCFS
+1 MEFAVSVKQLCFS

-29 MEFGSYT
+29 LDSGSYT
-36 AIAGVNG
+36 VIAGVNG

-83 ICGVIARDTAFGP
+83 ICGVVARDTAFGP
-96 QCQSLPAS
+96 QCQSLPDS

-111 ESLKSTGMLDYA
+111 ESLKSTGILDYA

-194 AKDVIVM
+194 AKDIIVM
-201 NGGKTIWKG
+201 NGGKIIWKG
-210 SSSIFFAD
+210 NSSSFFAD
-218 KTGSVYRS
+218 KTGSGYRS

-259 SYGTHD
+259 SYGTHA
-265 VLKNVS
+265 VLKNIS

-276 GTLTALTGTSGS
+276 GTLTALTGASGS

-297 AGLKKQDGGTVR
+297 AGLKKQDSGTVR
-309 SADKPL
+309 SAVKPL

-326 EAFAA
+326 EVFVA
-331 DDVAFGPKN
+331 DDVAFGPRN

-443 TLEKAAIITPEFS
+443 TLEKAGLISPDFS
-456 PKVQP
+456 P
-461 PQFCCKEAENSEG
+461 EEENKADG
-474 SKKTVLTEQKSV
+474 QKTVLTEQKPSA
-486 EGIFS
+486 GIFS
-491 PEYFSRL
+491 PEYFSKM
-498 LDSLSENHAE
+498 LDSLSENQAE
-508 QKKLQKLPAVIK
+508 QKRLQKLPAVIK

-525 ALFAFSVAVQPVSL
+525 ALFAVSVAVQPVSL

-570 FLLFFCIIQMIFAPA
+570 FLLFFCILQMIFAPA
-585 SADDTVFLP
+585 SANDTVFLP

>member
-1 MEVAVSVKHLCFS
+1 MEFAVSVKQLCFS

-29 MEFGSYT
+29 LDSGSYT
-36 AIAGVNG
+36 VIAGVNG

-58 PSAGTVEIAD
+58 PSAGTVEIAA

-96 QCQSLPAS
+96 QCQSIPAS

-111 ESLKSTGMLDYA
+111 ESLKATGMLDYA

-134 TQKAALSGILAIN
+134 RQKAALSGILAIN

-194 AKDVIVM
+194 AKDIIVM
-201 NGGKTIWKG
+201 NGGKIIWKG
-210 SSSIFFAD
+210 NSSSFFAD

-259 SYGTHD
+259 SYGTHKI
-265 VLKNVS
+265 LKNVS

-276 GTLTALTGTSGS
+276 GTLTALTGASGS

-297 AGLKKQDGGTVR
+297 AGLKKQDSGTVR

-326 EAFAA
+326 EVFAA
-331 DDVAFGPKN
+331 DDVAFGPRN

-443 TLEKAAIITPEFS
+443 TLEKAGLIAPDFS
-456 PKVQP
+456 P
-461 PQFCCKEAENSEG
+461 EEENKADG
-474 SKKTVLTEQKSV
+474 QKTVLTEQKPSA
-486 EGIFS
+486 GIFS
-491 PEYFSRL
+491 PEYFSKM
-498 LDSLSENHAE
+498 LDSLSENQAE
-508 QKKLQKLPAVIK
+508 QKRLQKLPAVIK

-525 ALFAFSVAVQPVSL
+525 ALFAVSVAVQPVSL

-570 FLLFFCIIQMIFAPA
+570 FLLFFCILQMIFAPA
-585 SADDTVFLP
+585 SANDTVFLP

-642 APLRLLKIPVKYP
+642 APLRLLKLPVKYP

>member
-14 YENAPEPAVQDVSFE
+14 YENAPEPAIQDVSFE

-58 PSAGTVEIAD
+58 PSAGTVEIAA

-111 ESLKSTGMLDYA
+111 ESLKATGMLDYA

-194 AKDVIVM
+194 AKDIIVM
-201 NGGKTIWKG
+201 NGGKIIWKG
-210 SSSIFFAD
+210 NSSSFFAD
-218 KTGSVYRS
+218 KTGSVYHS

-240 KTQNRPAQ
+240 KTQKSPST

-259 SYGTHD
+259 SYGTHA

-276 GTLTALTGTSGS
+276 GTLTALTGASGS

-297 AGLKKQDGGTVR
+297 AGLKKQDSGTVR
-309 SADKPL
+309 SAGKPL

-443 TLEKAAIITPEFS
+443 TLEKAGLIAPDFS
-456 PKVQP
+456 P
-461 PQFCCKEAENSEG
+461 EEENKADG
-474 SKKTVLTEQKSV
+474 QKTVLTEQKPSA
-486 EGIFS
+486 GIFS
-491 PEYFSRL
+491 PEYFSKM
-498 LDSLSENHAE
+498 LDSLSENQAE
-508 QKKLQKLPAVIK
+508 QKRLQKLPAVIK

-525 ALFAFSVAVQPVSL
+525 ALFAVSVAVQPVSL

-570 FLLFFCIIQMIFAPA
+570 FLLFFCILQMIFAPA
-585 SADDTVFLP
+585 SANDTVFLP

>member
-1 MEVAVSVKHLCFS
+1 MEFAVSVKQLCFS

-29 MEFGSYT
+29 LDSGSYT
-36 AIAGVNG
+36 VIAGVNG

-83 ICGVIARDTAFGP
+83 ICGVVARDTAFGP
-96 QCQSLPAS
+96 QCQSLPDS

-111 ESLKSTGMLDYA
+111 ESLKSTGILDYA

-194 AKDVIVM
+194 AKDIIVM
-201 NGGKTIWKG
+201 NGGKIIWKG
-210 SSSIFFAD
+210 NSSSFFAD

-226 VFGTPLENRSCFQN
+226 VFGTPLENRSCFQK
-240 KTQNRPAQ
+240 KTQKSPST
-248 EILLKAENISF
+248 EILLKAEDLSF
-259 SYGTHD
+259 SYGTHKI
-265 VLKNVS
+265 LKNVS

-276 GTLTALTGTSGS
+276 GTLTALTGASGS

-297 AGLKKQDGGTVR
+297 AGLKEQDSGTVR

-326 EAFAA
+326 EVFAA
-331 DDVAFGPKN
+331 DDVAFGPRN

-443 TLEKAAIITPEFS
+443 TLEKAGLIAPDFS
-456 PKVQP
+456 P
-461 PQFCCKEAENSEG
+461 EEENKADG
-474 SKKTVLTEQKSV
+474 QKTVLTEQKPSA
-486 EGIFS
+486 GIFS
-491 PEYFSRL
+491 PEYFSKM
-498 LDSLSENHAE
+498 LDSLSENQAE
-508 QKKLQKLPAVIK
+508 QKRLQKLPAVIK

-525 ALFAFSVAVQPVSL
+525 ALFAVSVAVQPVSL

-570 FLLFFCIIQMIFAPA
+570 FLLFFCILQMIFAPA
-585 SADDTVFLP
+585 SANDTVFLP

-632 DILKGFSDLL
+632 DILNGFSDLL

>member
-1 MEVAVSVKHLCFS
+1 MEFAVSVKQLCFS

-29 MEFGSYT
+29 LDSGSYT
-36 AIAGVNG
+36 VIAGVNG

-83 ICGVIARDTAFGP
+83 ICGVVARDTAFGP
-96 QCQSLPAS
+96 QCQSLPDS

-111 ESLKSTGMLDYA
+111 ESLKSTGILDYA

-194 AKDVIVM
+194 AKDIIVM
-201 NGGKTIWKG
+201 DGGKIIWKG
-210 SSSIFFAD
+210 NSSSFFAD
-218 KTGSVYRS
+218 KTGSGYRS

-259 SYGTHD
+259 SYGTHA
-265 VLKNVS
+265 VLKNIS

-276 GTLTALTGTSGS
+276 GTLTALTGASGS

-297 AGLKKQDGGTVR
+297 AGLKKHDSGTVR
-309 SADKPL
+309 SAGKPL

-326 EAFAA
+326 EVFAA
-331 DDVAFGPKN
+331 DDVAFGPRN

-443 TLEKAAIITPEFS
+443 TLEKAGLIAPDFS
-456 PKVQP
+456 P
-461 PQFCCKEAENSEG
+461 EEENKADG
-474 SKKTVLTEQKSV
+474 QKTVLTEQKPSA
-486 EGIFS
+486 GIFS
-491 PEYFSRL
+491 PEYFSKM
-498 LDSLSENHAE
+498 LDSLSENQAE
-508 QKKLQKLPAVIK
+508 QKRLQKLPAVIK

-525 ALFAFSVAVQPVSL
+525 ALFAVSVAVQPVSL

-570 FLLFFCIIQMIFAPA
+570 FLLFFCILQMIFAPA

>member
-58 PSAGTVEIAD
+58 PSGGTVKIAS
-68 GLRTGFVFQS
+68 GLKTGFVFQS

-96 QCQSLPAS
+96 QCQSIPAS

-111 ESLKSTGMLDYA
+111 ESLKATGMLDYA

-194 AKDVIVM
+194 AKDIIVM
-201 NGGKTIWKG
+201 NGGKIIWKG
-210 SSSIFFAD
+210 TTGSFFAD

-259 SYGTHD
+259 SYGTHA
-265 VLKNVS
+265 VLKNIS

-276 GTLTALTGTSGS
+276 GTLTALTGASGS

-297 AGLKKQDGGTVR
+297 AGLKKQDSGTVR
-309 SADKPL
+309 SAGKPL

-326 EAFAA
+326 EVFAA
-331 DDVAFGPKN
+331 DDVAFGPRN

-443 TLEKAAIITPEFS
+443 TLEKAGLIAPDFS
-456 PKVQP
+456 P
-461 PQFCCKEAENSEG
+461 EEENKADG
-474 SKKTVLTEQKSV
+474 QKTVLTEQKSV

-491 PEYFSRL
+491 PEYFSKM
-498 LDSLSENHAE
+498 LDSLSENQAE
-508 QKKLQKLPAVIK
+508 QKRLQKLPAVIK

-525 ALFAFSVAVQPVSL
+525 ALFAVSVAVQPVSL

-570 FLLFFCIIQMIFAPA
+570 FLLFFCILQMIFAPA

>member
-1 MEVAVSVKHLCFS
+1 MEFAVSVKQLCFS

-29 MEFGSYT
+29 LDSGSYT
-36 AIAGVNG
+36 VIAGVNG

-83 ICGVIARDTAFGP
+83 ICGVVARDTAFGP
-96 QCQSLPAS
+96 QCQSLPDS

-111 ESLKSTGMLDYA
+111 ESLKSTGILDYA

-194 AKDVIVM
+194 AKDIIVM
-201 NGGKTIWKG
+201 NGGKIIWKG
-210 SSSIFFAD
+210 NSSSFFAD

-259 SYGTHD
+259 SYGTHA
-265 VLKNVS
+265 VLKNIS

-276 GTLTALTGTSGS
+276 GTLTALTGASGS

-297 AGLKKQDGGTVR
+297 AGLKKQDSGTVR
-309 SADKPL
+309 SAGKPL

-326 EAFAA
+326 EVFAA
-331 DDVAFGPKN
+331 DDVAFGPRN

-443 TLEKAAIITPEFS
+443 TLEKAGLIAPDFS
-456 PKVQP
+456 P
-461 PQFCCKEAENSEG
+461 EEENKADG
-474 SKKTVLTEQKSV
+474 QKTVLTEQKPSA
-486 EGIFS
+486 GIFS
-491 PEYFSRL
+491 PEYFSKM
-498 LDSLSENHAE
+498 LDSLSENQAE
-508 QKKLQKLPAVIK
+508 QKRLQKLPAVIK

-525 ALFAFSVAVQPVSL
+525 ALFAVSVAVQPVSL

-570 FLLFFCIIQMIFAPA
+570 FLLFFCILQMIFAPA
-585 SADDTVFLP
+585 SANDTVFLP

>member
-1 MEVAVSVKHLCFS
+1 MEFAVSVKQLCFS

-29 MEFGSYT
+29 LDSGSYT
-36 AIAGVNG
+36 VIAGVNG

-83 ICGVIARDTAFGP
+83 ICGVVARDTAFGP
-96 QCQSLPAS
+96 QCQSLPDS

-111 ESLKSTGMLDYA
+111 ESLKSTGILDYA

-194 AKDVIVM
+194 AKDIIVM
-201 NGGKTIWKG
+201 NGGKIIWKG
-210 SSSIFFAD
+210 NSSSFFAD

-259 SYGTHD
+259 SYGTHA
-265 VLKNVS
+265 VLKNIS

-276 GTLTALTGTSGS
+276 GTLTALTGASGS

-297 AGLKKQDGGTVR
+297 AGLKKQDSGTVR
-309 SADKPL
+309 SAGKPL

-326 EAFAA
+326 EVFAA
-331 DDVAFGPKN
+331 DDVAFGPRN

-443 TLEKAAIITPEFS
+443 TLEKAGLIAPDFS
-456 PKVQP
+456 P
-461 PQFCCKEAENSEG
+461 EEENKADG
-474 SKKTVLTEQKSV
+474 QKTVLTEQKPSA
-486 EGIFS
+486 GIFS
-491 PEYFSRL
+491 PEYFSKM
-498 LDSLSENHAE
+498 LDSLSENQAE
-508 QKKLQKLPAVIK
+508 QKRLQKLPAVIK

-539 CAALLPV
+539 YAALLPV

>member
-29 MEFGSYT
+29 LDSGSYT
-36 AIAGVNG
+36 VIAGVNG

-58 PSAGTVEIAD
+58 PSGGTVKIAS
-68 GLRTGFVFQS
+68 GLKTGFVFQS

-96 QCQSLPAS
+96 QCQSIPAS

-111 ESLKSTGMLDYA
+111 ESLKATGILDYA

-194 AKDVIVM
+194 AKDIIVM
-201 NGGKTIWKG
+201 NGGKIIWKG
-210 SSSIFFAD
+210 NSSSFFAD
-218 KTGSVYRS
+218 KTSSVYRS

-259 SYGTHD
+259 SYGTHA
-265 VLKNVS
+265 VLKNIS

-276 GTLTALTGTSGS
+276 GTLTALTGASGS

-297 AGLKKQDGGTVR
+297 AGLKKQDSGTVR
-309 SADKPL
+309 SAGKPL

-326 EAFAA
+326 EVFAA
-331 DDVAFGPKN
+331 DDVAFGPRN

-443 TLEKAAIITPEFS
+443 TLEKAGLIAPDFS
-456 PKVQP
+456 P
-461 PQFCCKEAENSEG
+461 EEENKADG
-474 SKKTVLTEQKSV
+474 QKTVLTEQKPSA
-486 EGIFS
+486 GIFS
-491 PEYFSRL
+491 PEYFSKM
-498 LDSLSENHAE
+498 LDSLSENQAE
-508 QKKLQKLPAVIK
+508 QKRLQKLPAVIK

-525 ALFAFSVAVQPVSL
+525 ALFAVSVAVQPVSL

-570 FLLFFCIIQMIFAPA
+570 FLLFFCILQMIFAPA

>member
-1 MEVAVSVKHLCFS
+1 MEFAVSVKQLCFS

-29 MEFGSYT
+29 LDSGSYT
-36 AIAGVNG
+36 VIAGVNG

-83 ICGVIARDTAFGP
+83 ICGVVARDTAFGP
-96 QCQSLPAS
+96 QCQSLPDS

-111 ESLKSTGMLDYA
+111 ESLKSTGILDYA

-194 AKDVIVM
+194 AKDIIVM
-201 NGGKTIWKG
+201 NGGKIIWKG
-210 SSSIFFAD
+210 NSSSFFAD
-218 KTGSVYRS
+218 KTGNMYRS

-259 SYGTHD
+259 SYGTHA
-265 VLKNVS
+265 VLKNIS

-276 GTLTALTGTSGS
+276 GTLTALTGASGS

-297 AGLKKQDGGTVR
+297 AGLKKQDSGTVR

-326 EAFAA
+326 EVFAA
-331 DDVAFGPKN
+331 DDVAFGPRN

-443 TLEKAAIITPEFS
+443 TLEKAGLIAPDFS
-456 PKVQP
+456 P
-461 PQFCCKEAENSEG
+461 EEENKADG
-474 SKKTVLTEQKSV
+474 QKTVLTEQKPSA
-486 EGIFS
+486 GIFS
-491 PEYFSRL
+491 PEYFSKM
-498 LDSLSENHAE
+498 LDSLSENQAE
-508 QKKLQKLPAVIK
+508 QKRLQKLPAVIK

-525 ALFAFSVAVQPVSL
+525 ALFAVSVAVQPVSL

-570 FLLFFCIIQMIFAPA
+570 FLLFFCILQMIFAPA
-585 SADDTVFLP
+585 SANDTVFLP

-694 KIRAIIPLIVPLII
+694 KIRTIIPLIVPLII